1 MTQYLLDTLMWTGA
15 LIALVLLL
23 RRPVARH
30 FGAQAAYALWALP
43 LLRLAIPP
51 ITLPAWL
58 KPAEAAPSLAEAA
71 TSEPAPMLAMN
82 SLAQAGEIA
91 QVSPLPAAASVPPV
105 DWLTPLLVLWL
116 AGSGIFLARRFA
128 LYFAMRRELLE
139 GAKPVGE
146 VGRVRLVETPATR
159 GPVAFGVFDK
169 VVALPQGFM
178 AQRDRRTRDLAIAHE
193 LAHHRGHDLLANV
206 VVQPLFALHW
216 FNPLGWAGWTA
227 LRRDQEAACDARVVA
242 VRSRDERAAYA
253 DIIAGFATTAG
264 AAPRLALA
272 APMACAVLGD
282 KSIIH
287 RLRSLTMAD
296 ISPRRRFAGRA
307 LLAGAALALP
317 LTASISY
324 AETISPEAPAVP
336 TAPQAPTAPPAPNAP
351 PATPAPPAPPAPP
364 VEPELNIDLTIERE
378 VETRVER
385 ELDAAEAGLEAAER
399 HVLRTREHG
408 MTAQERAE
416 LRADMA
422 QLRRDLAEGGEL
434 RREIRLA
441 VSQGRA
447 AAPEVVMTCQQGQT
461 EIVRSGTT
469 GAGREALFVCEAAAL
484 ETARAAIDS
493 ARRTIRSDRNL
504 SEAERAEALRSLD
517 EALAEIRSEG

>member
-1 MTQYLLDTLMWTGA
+1 MNHYLLDTLLWTGA
-15 LIALVLLL
+15 LIALVLVL

-43 LLRLAIPP
+43 LLRLVIPP

-58 KPAEAAPSLAEAA
+58 LPAETAPPVADLAA
-71 TSEPAPMLAMN
+71 TDPASMLAMH
-82 SLAQAGEIA
+82 SFAQAIEIA
-91 QVSPLPAAASVPPV
+91 PVSPLPVAASVAPI
-105 DWLTPLLVLWL
+105 DWLTPMLVVWL
-116 AGSGIFLARRFA
+116 VGAGIFLIRRFA

-146 VGRVRLVETPATR
+146 VGRVRLVETAATL

-169 VVALPQGFM
+169 VVALPAGFM
-178 AQRDRRTRDLAIAHE
+178 AQSDRRKRDLVIAHE

-206 VVQPLFALHW
+206 VVQPLFAAHW

-242 VRSRDERAAYA
+242 ARSRDERAAYA
-253 DIIAGFATTAG
+253 AVIAGFATTAG
-264 AAPRLALA
+264 AAPRHALA
-272 APMACAVLGD
+272 APMACPVLGD

-307 LLAGAALALP
+307 LLAGVALALP
-317 LTASISY
+317 LTASITY
-324 AETISPEAPAVP
+324 AETIAPEVPAVP
-336 TAPQAPTAPPAPNAP
+336 TALQAPTAPSAPNAP
-351 PATPAPPAPPAPP
+351 ATPPAPPAPPAPP
-364 VEPELNIDLTIERE
+364 VEPEMNIDLTIERE
-378 VETRVER
+378 VEMRVER

-399 HVLRTREHG
+399 QVLRAREHAL
-408 MTAQERAE
+408 TAEERAE

-422 QLRRDLAEGGEL
+422 ELRRDFAEGGEL

-441 VSQGRA
+441 VSQGRS

-461 EIVRSGTT
+461 EIIRSGTT
-469 GAGREALFVCEAAAL
+469 GAGREALFVCQAAAL
-484 ETARAAIDS
+484 ETARAALDS
-493 ARRTIRSDRNL
+493 ARRAIRSDRNL
-504 SEAERAEALRSLD
+504 SEVERAEALRSLD
-517 EALAEIRSEG
+517 EALAEMRAEG